1 MNEQNYYSDK
11 KTDLPTIPI
20 IQRGFSLNKKFIVFL
35 TSLISTAEKSPT
47 FSTPKS

>member
-1 MNEQNYYSDK
+1 MELKN
-11 KTDLPTIPI
+11 DLPTIPI
-20 IQRGFSLNKKFIVFL
+20 IQRGFSINKKFIVNL